1 MSRSQQTTLGTF
13 ADSDA
18 VEDTSPEDKSS
29 TPTDTDADAP
39 SNQPTDDKQDEVE
52 ILPELLEDESADY
65 TCACCGAAVSE
76 QFARVFGDNSDQ
88 VHRCLNCLEK
98 QDGGT
103 PEGAD
108 PLVEEEHK
116 VQPEGEKWKLL
127 YGVAAGKEPNVSLN
141 SSLNG
146 SDRP

>member
-1 MSRSQQTTLGTF
+1 MSTQEQATLGAFT
-13 ADSDA
+13 ADDEEGSSA
-18 VEDTSPEDKSS
+18 APEDQHSEQK
-29 TPTDTDADAP
+29 PDTDATPDE
-39 SNQPTDDKQDEVE
+39 DDEVE

-65 TCACCGAAVSE
+65 TCECCGNAVSE
-76 QFARVFGDNSDQ
+76 QFARVFGDNSNQ

-98 QDGGT
+98 QDDSA
-103 PEGAD
+103 PEGED
-108 PLVEEEHK
+108 PLVDEEHK

-146 SDRP
+146 GDRP